1 MPCNNADGVLAVN
14 TPRFEKSLFHSV
26 CILHSA
32 VAVVLFL
39 GFSLSACGLFACGG
53 LRSHAI
59 AQAQNRK
66 LNEPLLRRWMRRSD
80 IMAHLI

>member
-1 MPCNNADGVLAVN
+1 LKN
-14 TPRFEKSLFHSV
+14 RFFILSV
-26 CILHSA
+26 FFILQF
-32 VAVVLFL
+32 AVVLFL
-39 GFSLSACGLFACGG
+39 RFSLSACGLLACGG
-53 LRSHAI
+53 LRSQAI